1 MFAEASRELQG
12 EILFVN
18 SSLDN
23 GAPRRL
29 ADFVGVKAG
38 NLPTLRIISPE
49 DKVFV
54 YEWQGDWLLRDLTV
68 DEITK
73 FVTDF
78 KKGALKPVLKSQ
90 KPKEPQTT
98 NGLTEVVGETWDSI
112 VKDTSKDVFVYM
124 YATWCLHCKSMNA
137 AWDDLASEMES
148 VEDLVI
154 AKFDG
159 ANNEV
164 LGLDIKGY
172 PSMKLYTKDN
182 KSGIDYFGER

>member
-29 ADFVGVKAG
+29 ADFVGVKAA

-78 KKGALKPVLKSQ
+78 KKGALEPVLKSQ

-182 KSGIDYFGER
+182 KSGIDYVGER

>member
-112 VKDTSKDVFVYM
+112 VKDASKDSSFFKPYSKFVQ
-124 YATWCLHCKSMNA
+124 N
-137 AWDDLASEMES
+137 
-148 VEDLVI
+148 
-154 AKFDG
+154 G
-159 ANNEV
+159 
-164 LGLDIKGY
+164 
-172 PSMKLYTKDN
+172 
-182 KSGIDYFGER
+182 

>member
-1 MFAEASRELQG
+1 M
-12 EILFVN
+12 
-18 SSLDN
+18 
-23 GAPRRL
+23 
-29 ADFVGVKAG
+29 
-38 NLPTLRIISPE
+38 RIISPE

-182 KSGIDYFGER
+182 KSGIDYVGER

>member
-90 KPKEPQTT
+90 PPKEPQTT
-98 NGLTEVVGETWDSI
+98 NGLTEVVGETWDAI

-182 KSGIDYFGER
+182 KSGIDYVGER